1 MSSFMLRPNTIGGH
15 PQGHN
20 QQSNQTV
27 GAVSEP
33 NLNLISFN
41 SYFERLSNSYQSMN
55 NNLMPTDSPVTD
67 KIHHLSAANPSR
79 SYQPM
84 ESVMAEPFMPYLSNC
99 QQAASNHDS
108 HTALQWPTSSLYQDN
123 FDDLSKRFSV
133 NRLLQMDS
141 GHKHWPHQSAD
152 KVGDCPAAEPVREM
166 NHTAASNKT
175 RTESDSSSSHS
186 MDSKSDGESMKQLY
200 HSCNSISCRR
210 HSSQL
215 ILVRNKSNKTSRRQ
229 RSAVPFITNLRMSS
243 HISL

>member
-1 MSSFMLRPNTIGGH
+1 MSSFMLRPNTSGGH

-27 GAVSEP
+27 GAVSES

-99 QQAASNHDS
+99 QQPASNHDS

-141 GHKHWPHQSAD
+141 GHKHWTHQSAD
-152 KVGDCPAAEPVREM
+152 KVGDSLATEPAREM

-200 HSCNSISCRR
+200 HCNSISSRR
-210 HSSQL
+210 HSSEL
-215 ILVRNKSNKTSRRQ
+215 ILVRKSRTRRANVS
-229 RSAVPFITNLRMSS
+229 SALHRHYENV
-243 HISL
+243 ISLVTKV